1 MRLVRL
7 AVLLAAVVVSA
18 SSRAAMPALG
28 QAQRDPSPSTAATPS
43 VPATPAPALHTR
55 ACVMGRRKLPSLCGS
70 LRVFEDRA
78 ARSGRTID
86 VAFVVLKAKRPTH
99 HAIFFNPGG
108 PGAPAIPLAGYAAD
122 GMFEPYMAKLLD
134 RYDVVFVD
142 NRGMGQ
148 SRALNCDIWT
158 PAHRAAYFMQLWP
171 TAQLRACRAQ
181 LARDANL
188 SLYAT
193 DYAVDDIDDIRAA
206 LGYPRI
212 ALSGGSGG
220 TLLYLDYARRHP
232 SHAESLLLQGVAP
245 EHFLLV
251 PLEDAQGSQMAMDH
265 LVAACAADAKCSRAF
280 PNLGPHFAALVRRFD
295 RGPVAVRFRD
305 QKTKA
310 ASTLM
315 LSKEV
320 FADRLRQALYSTD
333 GSRFVPFVI
342 DRAYHDDYGPLA
354 TLVDFVTR
362 SLGDEVTP
370 GANLSITCAEDIPFI
385 AERDIVRTSSGSFQG
400 DTRVRAQQRACRIW
414 NVRPVSPAFQQPVR
428 SSAPALLVSGADD
441 PATPPQYARDEL
453 PYLSN
458 AKWMLVANASHD
470 TELPCVMRLAA
481 KFIRAASV
489 TGLDTRGCSTANR
502 RPPFATSLPA
512 LPM

>member
-1 MRLVRL
+1 MRLVRV

-18 SSRAAMPALG
+18 SARGATPALG
-28 QAQRDPSPSTAATPS
+28 QAERGASPPAVATS
-43 VPATPAPALHTR
+43 SPALRTR
-55 ACVMGRRKLPSLCGS
+55 PCVMGRRKLPSLCGS

-78 ARSGRTID
+78 AETGRTID

-148 SRALNCDIWT
+148 SHALNCDLWT

-181 LARDANL
+181 LAQNANL

-220 TLLYLDYARRHP
+220 TQLYLDYARRHP
-232 SHAESLLLQGVAP
+232 SHVESLLLQGVAP

-265 LVAACAADAKCSRAF
+265 LVAACAADAKCSRDF
-280 PNLGPHFAALVRRFD
+280 PNLGAHFAALVRRFD
-295 RGPVAVRFRD
+295 RGPVAVRFGD
-305 QKTKA
+305 PKTKV
-310 ASTLM
+310 TTVLM

-333 GSRFVPFVI
+333 GSRFVPFVV
-342 DRAYHDDYGPLA
+342 DRAYHRDYGPLA
-354 TLVDFVTR
+354 TMVDFVTR
-362 SLGDEVTP
+362 SLGDEVP
-370 GANLSITCAEDIPFI
+370 AGANLSITCADDVPFI
-385 AERDIVRTSSGSFQG
+385 TERDIVRTSAGSFQG

-414 NVRPVSPAFQQPVR
+414 NVRPVSPGFQQPVR
-428 SSAPALLVSGADD
+428 SSAPAFLISGTDD
-441 PATPPQYARDEL
+441 PATPPQYAREEL

-458 AKWMLVANASHD
+458 AKWMLVPNASHEID
-470 TELPCVMRLAA
+470 LLCVTRLAEQ
-481 KFIRAASV
+481 FIRAASV
-489 TGLDTRGCSTANR
+489 AGLRTERCSSTNR
-502 RPPFATSLPA
+502 RPPFATSLPSFITQ
-512 LPM
+512 